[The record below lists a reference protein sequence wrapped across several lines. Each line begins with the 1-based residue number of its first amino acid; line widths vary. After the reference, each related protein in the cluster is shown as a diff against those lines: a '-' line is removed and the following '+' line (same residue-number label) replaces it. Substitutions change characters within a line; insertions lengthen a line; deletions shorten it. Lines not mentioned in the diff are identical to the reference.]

1 MEKLLKNLKLRGF
14 EPYYVESSEEAKK
27 LISEIIPAG
36 SSIGFGGSVT
46 VTEMGLLPYLAERGY
61 VLYHRSMPKY
71 TAEEI
76 YSLNHTAD
84 WFCSSTN
91 ALCES
96 GDLVNIDGRANRVA
110 EMLYGPKNILIVCGV
125 NKIVKTIDEGI
136 FRTRNIASPKNCV
149 KLDKKTPCAV
159 TGKCMNCNSP
169 DTICKATVIQHHPT
183 SGKRVCIIIINENLG
198 F

>member
-1 MEKLLKNLKLRGF
+1 MEKLLKNLKSRGF
-14 EPYYVESSEEAKK
+14 EPYYVNDCEEAKK
-27 LISEIIPAG
+27 LISDLVPKG

-46 VTEMGLLPYLAERGY
+46 VTEMGLLPYLSELGY
-61 VLYHRSMPKY
+61 VLYHRSLPDY
-71 TAEEI
+71 TAEDV
-76 YSLNHTAD
+76 YTLSHTAD

-136 FRTRNIASPKNCV
+136 YRTRNVASPKNCV
-149 KLDKKTPCAV
+149 KLGKKTPCAV

-183 SGKRVCIIIINENLG
+183 SGKRVCIVIINENLG